1 MSSIRIGGGDT
12 RAAAHELSVAIEE
25 IFGQKLD
32 RVTTPPSQDEFRG
45 IAETALIVLALPPAL
60 ISSADIVARARVA
73 ERLGKLMERI
83 KSIQA
88 RTKSSILIDPG
99 NGKHIPLEEA
109 SRDAI
114 IAALVKVERRLKG
127 IRNHK

>member
-45 IAETALIVLALPPAL
+45 IAETALIVVALPPAL